1 VNILRLSIVQKGPS
15 ILAKGYDNDNFN
27 LFKAEGYVVIER
39 ILRLPLKSAGPFN
52 TLEEKSTVT
61 FDYISLGVYE
71 MYTGREEGLY
81 LVASRTTLQMKLF
94 CVGIHTS

>member
-1 VNILRLSIVQKGPS
+1 M
-15 ILAKGYDNDNFN
+15 
-27 LFKAEGYVVIER
+27 AEGYVVIES

-71 MYTGREEGLY
+71 MYIGRGGIISSGFTDHSANEVVLCWNTY
-81 LVASRTTLQMKLF
+81 LMISVLAF
-94 CVGIHTS
+94 